1 MAKFCRN
8 CGTKLAEGENF
19 CPQCG
24 TRHSTA
30 KGINL
35 SKSQSHQESINLKK
49 PAQQQAGDV
58 NMPMQAK
65 GNGNASQPMPNSPAG
80 GMNGTVNY
88 QASNGNNMG
97 KAIIAILLV
106 LIAGYFLFSGNDDDK
121 KPAAQE
127 ISQEVSSSNSKP
139 DKDTGSQEKAK
150 AKMMELVSQKD
161 KLDVEIACVAGKI
174 NDYLG
179 GHPDFKGADAAA
191 LISSAKDT
199 LDKVETAQ
207 DNVRNLKVSQSD
219 EPVREALATV
229 LECEAGRIRGL
240 YKGMLD
246 SKNNGDYMIGF
257 KDGTAAAYRFDDE
270 NAKLNQLLGR

>member
-1 MAKFCRN
+1 MAKFCKN
-8 CGTKLAEGENF
+8 CGNKLAEGENF

-35 SKSQSHQESINLKK
+35 SKSPSHHEGINLKK
-49 PAQQQAGDV
+49 QAQQKPSDTGSAISAQ
-58 NMPMQAK
+58 
-65 GNGNASQPMPNSPAG
+65 GNGNINNPESAG
-80 GMNGTVNY
+80 PGRITNNNAQY
-88 QASNGNNMG
+88 QTSNGKG
-97 KAIIAILLV
+97 KGKMIIAALLV
-106 LIAGYFLFSGNDDDK
+106 CIAGYFLFSSNDDDK

-127 ISQEVSSSNSKP
+127 ISQEISSTTSKS
-139 DKDTGSQEKAK
+139 DKATSSQETARER
-150 AKMMELVSQKD
+150 MMELVSQKD
-161 KLDVEIACVAGKI
+161 KLDVEIGSIAAQI

-179 GHPDFKGADAAA
+179 GHPDFKGADAAT
-191 LISSAKDT
+191 LLNSAKST
-199 LDKVETAQ
+199 LEKVEKAQ
-207 DNVRNLKVSQSD
+207 EDVKKLKVSQAD
-219 EPVREALATV
+219 EPARAALATV

-246 SKNNGDYMIGF
+246 SKNHGDYMIGF